1 MTDFD
6 TIWRQQDAIRTV
18 VNAVLGEGVWSLE
31 YSESRKAI
39 ELELTVHL
47 DDDAASGLCCQ
58 FPIAC
63 DYDGE
68 GTKGT
73 KFVFW
78 L

>member
-18 VNAVLGEGVWSLE
+18 VNAVLGESIWSLE
-31 YSESRKAI
+31 FSERRKAI
-39 ELELTVHL
+39 ELELTTHL
-47 DDDAASGLCCQ
+47 DDDAASALSCQ